1 MLQSTSRNMKLFSS
15 FKFLFFV
22 AVFSIVGFI
31 FGNKSSILA
40 QTTNI
45 SSPLSCKVHPFLVSN
60 SYQLP
65 FKYDSPEIV
74 NGSTINTGDSLV
86 YLFEIL
92 NNTGKE
98 RVTIKKVTT
107 TQIVGANEPID
118 IIQTRPLN
126 GSCSVNSIDKSIV
139 CNISYSFVESAH
151 YPIEYLFRVTDNPSN
166 YPKTSSLFTIETDAG
181 TTQCA
186 SMLMIRNQEK
196 LNKISWETPYAKLS
210 SENFYIKIGDKKFFG
225 KDPIKI
231 SSDPGT
237 EKTTLEAIWQE
248 NDVEMRLFMYFRK
261 VEGNMWEMY
270 ELRSY
275 NGQERE
281 DWIYYKE
288 FFGNK
293 ISSLVGQH
301 NYAFERKFIPIG
313 NNAINAEIYCKGCSI
328 NAFMPQQLPISDQ
341 GYSLQALIGLPN
353 NEIITLS
360 TDPKSG
366 YGVNVLLKDSK
377 GNIVKNQNDF
387 SYEWRAK
394 NTEVVNI
401 ESGSLDLGNNGCA
414 YEINR
419 PCPNMHADL
428 TGLTAGK
435 TEVVVTVKRLS
446 DNVIIAKTSFPVV
459 VKEFGSTTPIEKNEL
474 ERLQQEVDRLASDLR
489 KQQTALYK
497 IQQTVN
503 QITDFLKKIFRS
515 LFNN

>member
-1 MLQSTSRNMKLFSS
+1 MLQSVSRNMKLSFS
-15 FKFLFFV
+15 FRFLTFTI
-22 AVFSIVGFI
+22 VFSIIGFI
-31 FGNKSSILA
+31 FGYKSSVLA

-74 NGSTINTGDSLV
+74 NGSTINTGDSFV

-118 IIQTRPLN
+118 IIQTHPLN
-126 GSCSVNSIDKSIV
+126 GSCSVNSKDKSIV
-139 CNISYSFVESAH
+139 CNTSYSFAESAH
-151 YPIEYLFRVTDNPSN
+151 YPIEYLFKVTENPNN

-186 SMLMIRNQEK
+186 SMLMIKNQER
-196 LNKISWETPYAKLS
+196 LNKISWGTPYAKLS

-237 EKTTLEAIWQE
+237 EKTTLEAMWQE
-248 NDVEMRLFMYFRK
+248 NGVEMRLFMYFRK
-261 VEGNMWEMY
+261 VGGNMWEMY

-275 NGQERE
+275 NGQERG

-288 FFGNK
+288 SLGNK

-301 NYAFERKFIPIG
+301 NYAFERKFIPIE

-328 NAFMPQQLPISDQ
+328 NAFMPQQLPISNQ
-341 GYSLQALIGLPN
+341 GYSLQVLIGLPN

-360 TDPKSG
+360 TDPKGG

-387 SYEWRAK
+387 SYEWKAK
-394 NTEVVNI
+394 NPEIINI
-401 ESGSLDLGNNGCA
+401 EYSSLDLGDDECA
-414 YEINR
+414 YGINK
-419 PCPNMHADL
+419 PCPNLHADL
-428 TGLTAGK
+428 TGLSAGK
-435 TEVVVTVKRLS
+435 TEIVVTVKRIS
-446 DNVIIAKTSFPVV
+446 DNVIIAKTSFPVI
-459 VKEFGSTTPIEKNEL
+459 VKEFGSTTPIGKDDL
-474 ERLQQEVDRLASDLR
+474 ERLQKEVDKLSSELS

-503 QITDFLKKIFRS
+503 QITDFLKKIFKT

>member
-1 MLQSTSRNMKLFSS
+1 MLRFTSRNMKLSFS
-15 FKFLFFV
+15 FRFLVFTV
-22 AVFSIVGFI
+22 VFSIVGFI

-40 QTTNI
+40 QTTNV
-45 SSPLSCKVHPFLVSN
+45 SSSLSCKVHPFLVSN

-74 NGSTINTGDSLV
+74 NGSTINTGDSFV

-126 GSCSVNSIDKSIV
+126 GSCSVNSVDKSIV
-139 CNISYSFVESAH
+139 CNISYSFAESAH
-151 YPIEYLFRVTDNPSN
+151 YPIEYLFRVTDNPSI

-196 LNKISWETPYAKLS
+196 LNKISWGTPYAKLS

-261 VEGNMWEMY
+261 VEGNMWEIY

-275 NGQERE
+275 NGQKRG

-288 FFGNK
+288 SLGNK

-301 NYAFERKFIPIG
+301 NYAFERKFIPIE
-313 NNAINAEIYCKGCSI
+313 NNTINAEIYCKGCSI
-328 NAFMPQQLPISDQ
+328 NAFIPQQLPISNQ

-360 TDPKSG
+360 TDPKTG
-366 YGVNVLLKDSK
+366 YGVNVLLKDKEGSV
-377 GNIVKNQNDF
+377 VKDQGSF
-387 SYEWRAK
+387 SYEWSARDAK
-394 NTEVVNI
+394 VVGISSGPI
-401 ESGSLDLGNNGCA
+401 ELENNGCA
-414 YEINR
+414 YGINK
-419 PCPNMHADL
+419 PCPNMNADL

-435 TEVVVTVKRLS
+435 TKIVVTVKRLS

-474 ERLQQEVDRLASDLR
+474 GRLQQEVNKLSDELN

-503 QITDFLKKIFRS
+503 QITNFLKEIFKS
-515 LFNN
+515 LFNS